1 MTTNQIVTIAV
12 VAGTCWTWI
21 LKMTID
27 HAADRIIK
35 RMDELGKTLEKIES
49 KQR

>member
-1 MTTNQIVTIAV
+1 MTTYQIVLAAV

-27 HAADRIIK
+27 YAAKRIID
-35 RMDELGKTLEKIES
+35 RLDAIEKKID
-49 KQR
+49 RN

>member
-27 HAADRIIK
+27 HGAKRIIE
-35 RMDELGKTLEKIES
+35 RLDVLGKKLD
-49 KQR
+49 RN